1 MNCPEKIARAIAGL
15 ISAKIYLELV
25 CKEEDYQEYLVELE
39 EQLDMQNE
47 KEPKEEKKPKVEKKK
62 VEKKPKVEKPKIAK
76 NKDKKKKENKA

>member
-1 MNCPEKIARAIAGL
+1 MKQNKDLSKSDSYAATLDLDQLTRTVKKSMKCPEKIARAIAGL

-47 KEPKEEKKPKVEKKK
+47 KETLH
-62 VEKKPKVEKPKIAK
+62 
-76 NKDKKKKENKA
+76 

>member
-47 KEPKEEKKPKVEKKK
+47 KETLH
-62 VEKKPKVEKPKIAK
+62 
-76 NKDKKKKENKA
+76 